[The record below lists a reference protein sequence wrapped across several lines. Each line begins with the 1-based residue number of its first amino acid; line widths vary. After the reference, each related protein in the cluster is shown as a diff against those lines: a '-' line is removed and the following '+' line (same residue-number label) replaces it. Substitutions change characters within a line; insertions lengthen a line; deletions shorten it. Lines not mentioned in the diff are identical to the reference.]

1 MVLHRREFLT
11 ALSAAAGASMAPGLA
26 LASSAPL
33 SLREAARDAWI
44 YCLPLIEMAGA
55 RSRGLTPLPNAPIRV
70 NLFGHARVLAGPD
83 SRAVTTPNNDTLY
96 STAWIDLSGE
106 PVTLVIPPTGERYFS
121 LALMDMFT
129 NNFAVLG
136 TRTLGGEG
144 ATITLAGPRSP
155 ADPGVLRSPTNWVWA
170 LGRTLVDGPDD
181 LAAAHAVQDGLR
193 IIARQGGRTP
203 GPPTPRDAPW
213 NAYFGYAQRLLAD
226 NPPPV
231 TDMAF
236 FRRIRAL
243 QLGPAG
249 GFDRARFSDDE
260 MDEAAAGVEDARAL
274 LRGGAGGSARAV
286 GGWTYPDPHLG
297 DFGQDY
303 LLRARTA
310 LGGLAALPP
319 AEAIYLR
326 PVAPDGR
333 GLFDGPGRWRLR
345 LPGPVPVDA
354 FWSLTLYE
362 ATPEGQFFLTRNPIN
377 RYAIGDRTPGLKR
390 GRDGSIDILIS
401 REDPGPADRANWL
414 PAPAT
419 GPWSVSLRAYLPKPD
434 LLSGAYRLPPLLPDG
449 AGGGPPVDTGAAQ
462 SPQAPAPVGR
472 PVRRRRRRRR

>member
-1 MVLHRREFLT
+1 MAMHRRDFLT
-11 ALSAAAGASMAPGLA
+11 ALGAAAGAAGLPA
-26 LASSAPL
+26 TSWASTQSL

-55 RSRGLTPLPNAPIRV
+55 RARGLTPLPNAPSRV
-70 NLFGHARVLAGPD
+70 NLFGHARLLAGPD
-83 SRAVTTPNNDTLY
+83 SRTVTTPNNDTLY

-136 TRTLGGEG
+136 TRTIGGDG
-144 ATITLAGPRSP
+144 ATVVLAGPRTP

-170 LGRTLVDGPDD
+170 IGRTLVDGPED
-181 LAAAHAVQDGLR
+181 LDAAHAVQNGLR
-193 IIARQGGRTP
+193 IVARPGGRTP
-203 GPPTPRDAPW
+203 GPPVPRDAPW
-213 NAYFGYAQRLLAD
+213 NDYFGYAQRVLAD

-243 QLGPAG
+243 QLGPTS
-249 GFDRARFSDDE
+249 GFERARFSDDE
-260 MDEAAAGVEDARAL
+260 MDEAAAGVEDAKAL
-274 LRGGAGGSARAV
+274 LRSGAGGGARLV
-286 GGWTYPDPHLG
+286 DGWAWPDPHLG

-319 AEAIYLR
+319 AEAVYLR
-326 PVAPDGR
+326 PVSPDGR
-333 GLFDGPGRWRLR
+333 GVFDGPGRWRLR
-345 LPGPVPVDA
+345 LPGPLPVDA
-354 FWSLTLYE
+354 FWSLTMYE
-362 ATPEGQFFLTRNPIN
+362 TTPEGQFFLTRNPIN

-390 GRDGSIDILIS
+390 GPGGSIDILIS
-401 REDPGPADRANWL
+401 RDAPPAGESQNWL
-414 PAPAT
+414 PAPAA
-419 GPWSVSLRAYLPKPD
+419 GPWMVSLRAYLPRPE
-434 LLSGAYRLPPLLPDG
+434 LLDGRYRLPALVPDLPG
-449 AGGGPPVDTGAAQ
+449 VQARPFAEAPPPPV
-462 SPQAPAPVGR
+462 R
-472 PVRRRRRRRR
+472 PVRRRRRRR